1 MYDPYGIYGGA
12 LAQQLSPSV
21 TVPAVPGE
29 NGAKSYPLGKDSS
42 VILADSTAD
51 NVIWL
56 KVTDSYG
63 NASCKRGVV
72 TWEQPHEESNATP
85 NDQYVTV
92 DKFNELYKKVD
103 NLLEE
108 LNG

>member
-1 MYDPYGIYGGA
+1 MYDPFGLYGGA
-12 LAQQLSPSV
+12 LAQQLSPTV

-63 NASCKRGVV
+63 NASYKRGVV
-72 TWEQPHEESNATP
+72 NWESAPEENKTAP
-85 NDQYVTV
+85 KEEYVTV